1 MSLDRV
7 SRAWLD
13 AAEDLGI
20 TVVAPYELA
29 DITSGITAAAVAW
42 IANFGSAAGIVV
54 APRQARQDQV
64 RVLAHA
70 RGPYCSFINEESYAR
85 YDRDLFL
92 ATLNDWGWFGD
103 PADAPE
109 WYTGKPWTE

>member
-1 MSLDRV
+1 LTLDSV

-13 AAEDLGI
+13 AAEDLRI

-29 DITSGITAAAVAW
+29 GITGGTAPSAVAW
-42 IANFGSAAGIVV
+42 IASFGSAAGIVV
-54 APRQARQDQV
+54 ARLQARQDQV
-64 RVLAHA
+64 RAIAQA
-70 RGPYCSFINEESYAR
+70 RGQAFSFISEESYAR

-103 PADAPE
+103 PADAPG
-109 WYTGKPWTE
+109 W